1 MKNDKTVTR
10 MQNRY
15 IKDTQTKKKIKNRRR
30 VALARRL
37 SGLAIILAIVFGAL
51 FFTYTKQALLL
62 QEKKAE
68 KVKTEQ
74 KLADSKKEEKALKG
88 QINKL
93 HDDDYIAKLA
103 RSEYYLSKE
112 GEIIFNTPTEN
123 EKKKTSA
130 N

>member
-1 MKNDKTVTR
+1 

-15 IKDTQTKKKIKNRRR
+15 IKDTQTLKKIKNRRR

-37 SGLAIILAIVFGAL
+37 TGLVVVLVIVFGAL

-62 QEKKAE
+62 QEKKTE

-74 KLADSKKEEKALKG
+74 KLADSKKEEKALKS

-112 GEIIFNTPTEN
+112 GEIIFNTPTGDDE
-123 EKKKTSA
+123 KKTSS

>member
-1 MKNDKTVTR
+1 

-15 IKDTQTKKKIKNRRR
+15 IKDTQTVNKIKNRRR

-37 SGLAIILAIVFGAL
+37 TGLVVVLVIIFGGL
-51 FFTYTKQALLL
+51 FFAYTKQALLL

-112 GEIIFNTPTEN
+112 GEIIFNTPTEDD
-123 EKKKTSA
+123 EKKTSS

>member
-37 SGLAIILAIVFGAL
+37 AGLSVILAIVFGGL

-130 N
+130 H

>member
-37 SGLAIILAIVFGAL
+37 AGLAVILAIVFGGL

-62 QEKKAE
+62 QEKK
-68 KVKTEQ
+68 
-74 KLADSKKEEKALKG
+74 S
-88 QINKL
+88 
-93 HDDDYIAKLA
+93 
-103 RSEYYLSKE
+103 
-112 GEIIFNTPTEN
+112 
-123 EKKKTSA
+123 
-130 N
+130 

>member
-37 SGLAIILAIVFGAL
+37 AGLAVILAIVFGGL

>member
-1 MKNDKTVTR
+1 MKNEKNVTR

-15 IKDTQTKKKIKNRRR
+15 IKDTQTVNKIKNRRR

-37 SGLAIILAIVFGAL
+37 TGLVVVLVIIFGGL
-51 FFTYTKQALLL
+51 FFAYTKQALLL

-112 GEIIFNTPTEN
+112 GEIIFNTPTEDD
-123 EKKKTSA
+123 EKKTSS